1 MRIRDIEEKDNE
13 AMEQIIKISLKT
25 IGLDIPGIAYCDPQL
40 SELAQFYSRQ
50 QHA

>member
-1 MRIRDIEEKDNE
+1 
-13 AMEQIIKISLKT
+13 MEQIIKISLET
-25 IGLDIPGIAYCDPQL
+25 IDLDISGMSYCDPQL